1 MLQELKTFIAVVKYR
16 NFTKAGE
23 AVNLSQPAVSTHINR
38 LEKYYGTRLVVRSP
52 KSIQITDNGWMLYR
66 RAQEVLDLLQ
76 QAEQEQ
82 RETGQELKGNL
93 KIGATYTV
101 GECVM
106 PGILRRFQNT
116 YPGVQLEMVIANTE
130 DILELVRKEQ
140 IQAGFIEGVYQR
152 EEFTGRFF
160 MQDSLK
166 LLVSKES
173 PLAKAKVLHP
183 HMLKNQNWIFREEGS
198 GTREY
203 MDFFLSR
210 YQIEPGGVTVMGSNY
225 AIKEAVRHNMGITLA
240 SGLLVREG
248 DEIVAVDFAE
258 PFVRPFSYVIHRETE
273 VSRAVT
279 ALIELVEHISLE
291 RQLAQ
296 ETGSGYSE
304 LPHISWGTLY
314 EPQTSA
320 EEEPAGESEGAE

>member
-1 MLQELKTFIAVVKYR
+1 MLQELKTFIAVVKHR

-52 KSIQITDNGWMLYR
+52 KSIQITDNGWKLYR
-66 RAQEVLDLLQ
+66 KAQEVLDLLQ

-106 PGILRRFQNT
+106 PGILRRFQNK

-140 IQAGFIEGVYQR
+140 IQTGFIEGVYQR

-166 LLVSKES
+166 ILVSKEN
-173 PLAKAKVLHP
+173 PLSRVKVIRP
-183 HMLKNQNWIFREEGS
+183 FMLKNQKWIFREEGS

-210 YQIEPGGVTVMGSNY
+210 YQIEPGSVTVMGSNY

-240 SGLLVREG
+240 SGLLVRDGE
-248 DEIVAVDFAE
+248 DITAVDFAE
-258 PFVRPFSYVIHRETE
+258 PYMRPFSYVLHKETE
-273 VSRAVT
+273 VSRAVK

-291 RQLAQ
+291 RQLGESPESA
-296 ETGSGYSE
+296 YSE
-304 LPHISWGTLY
+304 MTHVSWSALY
-314 EPQTSA
+314 QSQAPA
-320 EEEPAGESEGAE
+320 EEEPSGEGKGTE

>member
-1 MLQELKTFIAVVKYR
+1 MLQELKTFIAVVKHR

-23 AVNLSQPAVSTHINR
+23 AVNLSQPAVSTHISR
-38 LEKYYGTRLVVRSP
+38 LEKHYKTRLVVRSP
-52 KSIQITDNGWMLYR
+52 KSIQITDNGWKLYR
-66 RAQEVLDLLQ
+66 KAREVLELLD

-82 RETGQELKGNL
+82 REAGQELKGKL

-106 PGILRRFQNT
+106 PGILRGFQKK

-140 IQAGFIEGVYQR
+140 IQTGFIEGVYQR

-166 LLVSKES
+166 ILVSREN
-173 PLAKAKVLHP
+173 PLSQMMIIHP
-183 HMLKNQNWIFREEGS
+183 FMLRNQKWIFREEGS

-210 YQIEPGGVTVMGSNY
+210 YQIEPESVTVMGSNY
-225 AIKEAVRHNMGITLA
+225 AIKEAVRQDMGITLA

-248 DEIVAVDFAE
+248 EEIVAVDFAE
-258 PFVRPFSYVIHRETE
+258 PYVRPFSYVLHKETE
-273 VSRAVT
+273 VSRAAK
-279 ALIELVEHISLE
+279 ALIELVEQISRKYWPKEDHISCPPHLSFSALYQPE
-291 RQLAQ
+291 AAAEEQP
-296 ETGSGYSE
+296 SGE
-304 LPHISWGTLY
+304 G
-314 EPQTSA
+314 ESA
-320 EEEPAGESEGAE
+320 E